1 MYYRMTRVFTRS
13 QQSSGI
19 PVVAALL
26 AMLVPMLIPPPLAA
40 HGGVVEED
48 DLCVIKVGYMKAH
61 FKIYVPGETGHTE
74 YCEDIPVRGESVFIM
89 EYLHEG
95 LNESTLDFRIIE
107 NVTGKGTFAR
117 LQDVRAVD
125 DIDSITV
132 AYQPAA
138 VVPDVY
144 TMLHP
149 FDADGEYIGI
159 VSATGA
165 TGEVYT
171 AVFPFE
177 VGYTGLGAWPW
188 IIAGLVFLQL
198 NYWLMSRRRAAAAI
212 ALLAVFVAST
222 ASAAETVFDSDAGR
236 FRATIASD
244 VRPPPLNRM
253 HAWTLCVTTASGEAV
268 TGAAIA
274 IAGGMPAH
282 DHGLPTAPRVTA
294 ELGAG
299 CYRIDG
305 VRFHM
310 SGEWQFTIAIDD
322 GEQRDS
328 VTIPL
333 TIS

>member
-1 MYYRMTRVFTRS
+1 MLTRS
-13 QQSSGI
+13 KTLPRI
-19 PVVAALL
+19 RLVAALVSTL
-26 AMLVPMLIPPPLAA
+26 AALLLSPPLAA

-95 LNESTLDFRIIE
+95 LNESTLDFRIID
-107 NVTGKGTFAR
+107 NVTGKSTFAR
-117 LQDVRAVD
+117 LEDVRAVD
-125 DIDSITV
+125 DIDAITV
-132 AYQPAA
+132 GYQPPQ

-144 TMLHP
+144 TMLHA

-165 TGEVYT
+165 NGEVYT

-188 IIAGLVFLQL
+188 VVAGLIFLQL
-198 NYWLMSRRRAAAAI
+198 NYWLMNRRRATAAVVM
-212 ALLAVFVAST
+212 LAVCAAST
-222 ASAAETVFDSDAGR
+222 ATAEENDYVSDMGR
-236 FRATIASD
+236 FQVTMMSA
-244 VRPPPLNRM
+244 VEPPPLNRM
-253 HAWTLCVTTASGEAV
+253 HAWTLCVTTAD
-268 TGAAIA
+268 GAAVSGATIA
-274 IAGGMPAH
+274 IDGGMPAH

-294 ELGAG
+294 ELGNG
-299 CYRIDG
+299 CYRVDG

-310 SGEWQFTIAIDD
+310 SGEWQFTIAISA

-333 TIS
+333 TIR